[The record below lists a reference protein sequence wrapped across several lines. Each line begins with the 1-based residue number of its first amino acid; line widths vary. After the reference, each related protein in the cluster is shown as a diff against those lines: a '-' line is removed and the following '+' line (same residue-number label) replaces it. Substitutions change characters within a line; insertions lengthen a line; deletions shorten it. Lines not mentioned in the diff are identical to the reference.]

1 MLQEGLIHETGSSWR
16 GLFTKPEVVGGVL
29 YTKPEVVGG
38 GLYTKTGSS
47 VDVHRFRLCCKRGL
61 YTKPEVVG
69 GAYSRNRK

>member
-16 GLFTKPEVVGGVL
+16 GVIHETGSSWRGVIH
-29 YTKPEVVGG
+29 
-38 GLYTKTGSS
+38 KTGSS

>member
-38 GLYTKTGSS
+38 GLYTK
-47 VDVHRFRLCCKRGL
+47 
-61 YTKPEVVG
+61 PEV
-69 GAYSRNRK
+69 A